1 METRKV
7 KKSKSVAFLLVGIAI
22 GVTVASALN
31 FVIVS
36 MQPTIYDKLKKAGIT
51 YYLSHWEPSLL
62 ANRTYVA
69 QFREFDEMVQLAE
82 MLKSIDQKLVVFLDK
97 TYNVIWRTDA
107 TNEGWISIYFYTEP
121 D

>member
-1 METRKV
+1 MEKQKA
-7 KKSKSVAFLLVGIAI
+7 KKSKLIFLFLAGIAF
-22 GVTVASALN
+22 GVTVAFAAN

-36 MQPTIYDKLKKAGIT
+36 MQPTIYDKLKNAGIT
-51 YYLSHWEPSLL
+51 YYLSHWEPSML
-62 ANRTYVA
+62 ANRTYVH

-82 MLKSIDQKLVVFLDK
+82 GLKIIGRELVVSLDK
-97 TYNVIWRTDA
+97 TYNIIWRTDA